1 VTDLQLFPTAP
12 PLNARQQAIM
22 DALQR
27 AGQDGIDAID
37 AGAISHSFVNGRS
50 RHNPTI
56 YCDYCPREGLRI
68 LDQLRGLGLVKYR
81 RRKGSSPGAW
91 VTTNEPVRTRRSG
104 RSRSSGG

>member
-1 VTDLQLFPTAP
+1 MTDLQLFPTAP
-12 PLNARQQAIM
+12 PLNARQQAVM
-22 DALQR
+22 DALER
-27 AGQDGIDAID
+27 AGRDGIDAID

-68 LDQLRGLGLVKYR
+68 LDQLRGMGLVRYR

-91 VTTNEPVRTRRSG
+91 VTTNEPARRPDASFG
-104 RSRSSGG
+104 TIPF